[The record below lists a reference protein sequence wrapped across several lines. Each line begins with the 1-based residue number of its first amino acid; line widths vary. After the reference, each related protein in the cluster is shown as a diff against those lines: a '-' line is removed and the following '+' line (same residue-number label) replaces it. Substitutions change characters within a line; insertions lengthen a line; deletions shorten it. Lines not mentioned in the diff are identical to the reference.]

1 MLRWLPW
8 QPAVDLLY
16 CINVTTG
23 GGQPPQSVLLWVLL
37 LSAVYVLCCDYRG
50 FSKAFRAP
58 IAVFL
63 TAGSMLVLW
72 SVLKRWAVVVWAP
85 FLLYGVAEVASGL
98 FYNTGF
104 NSFVIGEALEADRAE
119 FMAYVTPTNV
129 LLLLLAVVG
138 VGGLAYAQ
146 WRCLRGVRRLPAFS
160 FGCLFLLLGA
170 LGAAAVPP
178 AKFNYAYLWPIGKP
192 VTVAAKVDEALN
204 YTNALLEQLAA
215 LPSPA
220 EKPSTSGIVAPD
232 SGVVVVFHLGES
244 LRADRMSING
254 YVRDTTPWL
263 RQCPDVVNFPYCVSA
278 AFSTCDAQPVILTN
292 ARRCLVGGERDM
304 QPTTGSVFDLFAKH
318 GFPVYSFFWAR
329 RSLEVRFHKVV
340 EMLARISVDKFYA
353 DGLPLSSLPK
363 MKHVLESNP
372 GQNLLLYIN
381 NEGSHVPFQFFDRE
395 TAPFAPWAKDF
406 SSPAAQ
412 AQEVN
417 NAYDATVH
425 YTDKFFRE
433 VAEMLKGRPFVYFY
447 VSDHGEVLGDDGK
460 WGRGAFGEDNALYH
474 KSPACLVGIFVMAS
488 PEFCRLHPHFA
499 EAVRQL
505 RAHANLVVGHEHVF
519 HTLLGLIGIRTP
531 YYDATLDLC
540 SPEVRPYAG
549 PRPANCPP
557 AEAENARDVG
567 KS

>member
-1 MLRWLPW
+1 MTFSLVTGVGGF
-8 QPAVDLLY
+8 AALY
-16 CINVTTG
+16 KYNNREG
-23 GGQPPQSVLLWVLL
+23 HSPQRGLLWVLL
-37 LSAVYVLCCDYRG
+37 LAAVYVLCCDYRG

-72 SVLKRWAVVVWAP
+72 AALKRRAVEVWAP
-85 FLLYGVAEVASGL
+85 
-98 FYNTGF
+98 
-104 NSFVIGEALEADRAE
+104 
-119 FMAYVTPTNV
+119 
-129 LLLLLAVVG
+129 
-138 VGGLAYAQ
+138 
-146 WRCLRGVRRLPAFS
+146 
-160 FGCLFLLLGA
+160 FLLLGA

-192 VTVAAKVDEALN
+192 VTVAA
-204 YTNALLEQLAA
+204 
-215 LPSPA
+215 
-220 EKPSTSGIVAPD
+220 
-232 SGVVVVFHLGES
+232 LGES

-304 QPTTGSVFDLFAKH
+304 QPTTGSVFELFAKH

-447 VSDHGEVLGDDGK
+447 VSDHGEVLGDGGK

-474 KSPACLVGIFVMAS
+474 KSPACMVGMFVICS

>member
-1 MLRWLPW
+1 MTFPLVS
-8 QPAVDLLY
+8 AVGGFAALY
-16 CINVTTG
+16 KYNNREG
-23 GGQPPQSVLLWVLL
+23 HPPQSVLLWVLL
-37 LSAVYVLCCDYRG
+37 LSAVYVLCCDCRG

-72 SVLKRWAVVVWAP
+72 AALKRRAVVVWAP
-85 FLLYGVAEVASGL
+85 FLL
-98 FYNTGF
+98 
-104 NSFVIGEALEADRAE
+104 
-119 FMAYVTPTNV
+119 
-129 LLLLLAVVG
+129 
-138 VGGLAYAQ
+138 
-146 WRCLRGVRRLPAFS
+146 
-160 FGCLFLLLGA
+160 LGA
-170 LGAAAVPP
+170 LGAAVVPP

-220 EKPSTSGIVAPD
+220 EKPSTSGVVAPD

-304 QPTTGSVFDLFAKH
+304 QPTTGSVFELFAKH

-395 TAPFAPWAKDF
+395 TAP
-406 SSPAAQ
+406 
-412 AQEVN
+412 
-417 NAYDATVH
+417 
-425 YTDKFFRE
+425 
-433 VAEMLKGRPFVYFY
+433 
-447 VSDHGEVLGDDGK
+447 
-460 WGRGAFGEDNALYH
+460 
-474 KSPACLVGIFVMAS
+474 
-488 PEFCRLHPHFA
+488 
-499 EAVRQL
+499 
-505 RAHANLVVGHEHVF
+505 
-519 HTLLGLIGIRTP
+519 LLP
-531 YYDATLDLC
+531 
-540 SPEVRPYAG
+540 G
-549 PRPANCPP
+549 PRIFPP
-557 AEAENARDVG
+557 PLLKLKR
-567 KS
+567 